1 MRKLAS
7 IETITNVSKH
17 TNADK
22 LELVTVLGYQC
33 VVPKDKY
40 KIGGLVIYIK
50 SDTSLPNDNWA
61 VEFKKYAPNRIKAI
75 KLRGEWSE
83 GLIVDTSILDVEIY
97 EGLDVTETLNIS
109 KWEPPIPSDVDAIGY
124 LPFNIP
130 ETDEERWENIIDDI
144 PFGEKV
150 DITLKVDGQSS
161 SYYYNDK
168 IFGVLGRRLEL
179 KKDSNNKYTHHIK
192 ALSIDRKL
200 ENFCIEHN
208 VSLCLRG
215 ESYGKGIQTS
225 KNNPHSQTNNS
236 WKMFSVWNIKERRYE
251 RKNDSFYFLKISEKL
266 KLPTVDV
273 IEKDVILTPE
283 LIKKYS
289 SELTKI
295 NGVMFEGVVVQHK
308 NGSFKIINKYYDSK
322 K

>member
-22 LELVTVLGYQC
+22 LDLVTVLGYQC

-40 KIGGLVIYIK
+40 KIGDLVIYIK
-50 SDTSLPNDNWA
+50 PDTSLPNDNWA
-61 VEFKKYAPNRIKAI
+61 IDFKKYAPNRIKAI

-83 GLIVDTSILDVEIY
+83 GLVVDSSILDIEIS
-97 EGLDVTETLNIS
+97 EGLDLTELLNIS
-109 KWEPPIPSDVDAIGY
+109 KWEPPIPSDIDAIGY

-130 ETDEERWENIIDDI
+130 ETDEERWENIIDNI

-161 SYYYNDK
+161 SYYYYD

-179 KKDSNNKYTHHIK
+179 KKDSDNKYTHHIK
-192 ALSIDRKL
+192 NLSIDSKL
-200 ENFCIEHN
+200 ENFCKKYNI
-208 VSLCLRG
+208 SLCLRG

-225 KNNPHSQTNNS
+225 KNNPHSQINNS

-251 RKNDSFYFLKISEKL
+251 RKNDPFYFLKISAEL
-266 KLPTVDV
+266 DLPTVDI
-273 IEKDVILTPE
+273 IESDVILTPE
-283 LIKKYS
+283 LIEKYS
-289 SELTKI
+289 TKLTKL
-295 NGVMFEGVVVQHK
+295 NGDMFEGVVVQHK

>member
-17 TNADK
+17 INADN
-22 LELVTVLGYQC
+22 LDLVTVLGYQC
-33 VVPKDKY
+33 VVPKNKY
-40 KIGGLVIYIK
+40 KTGDLIIYIK
-50 SDTSLPNDNWA
+50 PDTSLPNDDWA
-61 VEFKKYAPNRIKAI
+61 INFKKYAPNRIKAI

-83 GLIVDTSILDVEIY
+83 GLVVDSSILDIEIC
-97 EGLDVTETLNIS
+97 EGLDVTNLLKIS
-109 KWEPPIPSDVDAIGY
+109 KWEPPIPSNIDAIGY

-130 ETDEERWENIIDDI
+130 ETDEERWENIIDNL

-161 SYYYNDK
+161 SYYYNGV
-168 IFGVLGRRLEL
+168 FGVLGRRLEL
-179 KKDSNNKYTHHIK
+179 KKDSINKYTYHINT
-192 ALSIDRKL
+192 LSIDNKL
-200 ENFCIEHN
+200 ERFCKKYN

-225 KNNPHSQTNNS
+225 KNNPHSQTNNH
-236 WKMFSVWNIKERRYE
+236 WKMFSVWNIKERKYE
-251 RKNDSFYFLKISEKL
+251 KKGEPFYFLNISNEL
-266 KLPTVDV
+266 ELPTVDIV
-273 IEKDVILTPE
+273 EKDVILTPE
-283 LIKKYS
+283 IIDKYS
-289 SELTKI
+289 TKLTKL
-295 NGVMFEGVVVQHK
+295 NGKMFEGVVVQHK